1 MSTQVEKERPIENTK
16 VFDGEIS
23 RCGYRLNKFA
33 MSLTSAENREA
44 FKTDEEAYMVQCGL
58 TDEERQLIRDRNWKA
73 IMESH
78 GGNIYMIIKIGAV
91 IGHGLY
97 QIGAHQR
104 GETYEEFLS
113 TRNAAGAR

>member
-1 MSTQVEKERPIENTK
+1 M
-16 VFDGEIS
+16 
-23 RCGYRLNKFA
+23 
-33 MSLTSAENREA
+33 
-44 FKTDEEAYMVQCGL
+44 DE
-58 TDEERQLIRDRNWKA
+58 
-73 IMESH
+73 H